1 MRHRLALFCAA
12 QGLEVALL
20 PELVEAF
27 VAEGLPGK
35 AASTKGTYRS
45 VLRSLGGSGRPV
57 LAPPFSGSAARAP
70 YNAGERAELASVAA
84 SQPSPWR
91 RASASAFLALGI
103 GAGLRAGELA
113 AATGDD
119 VIAGRG
125 RVRVHVGAG
134 RVVPVAGVYA
144 KDLACQAKN
153 ASTSHLFCPGGANR
167 RYRNFVS
174 NFCYELDADPAAPE
188 VVLSAGPLQFHLR
201 PFGRGDAASGTAL
214 PKRYLRGRVAAAL
227 CPLRPGGAK
236 FQSRAAKGLSS
247 E

>member
-174 NFCYELDADPAAPE
+174 NFCYELDADPAAPR
-188 VVLSAGPLQFHLR
+188 LSSRRARSSFICDHLAAG
-201 PFGRGDAASGTAL
+201 T
-214 PKRYLRGRVAAAL
+214 
-227 CPLRPGGAK
+227 PLRELLYLSGISEVESLLRYARYVPGAPSSK
-236 FQSRAAKGLSS
+236 AELRKGLSS

>member
-57 LAPPFSGSAARAP
+57 LATPFSGSPARAP

-91 RASASAFLALGI
+91 RASASAFLALGV

-119 VIAGRG
+119 VITGRG
-125 RVRVHVGAG
+125 RLSVHVGAG
-134 RVVPVAGVYA
+134 RVVPVTGVYA
-144 KDLACQAKN
+144 KDLARQAKTLGR
-153 ASTSHLFCPGGANR
+153 ATCSAPVALTAATGTSLTISATSSTLTRPRPG
-167 RYRNFVS
+167 
-174 NFCYELDADPAAPE
+174 
-188 VVLSAGPLQFHLR
+188 
-201 PFGRGDAASGTAL
+201 
-214 PKRYLRGRVAAAL
+214 
-227 CPLRPGGAK
+227 CPLGGPVPV
-236 FQSRAAKGLSS
+236 SS
-247 E
+247 ATIWQLARLFGNCSI